1 MPIEEFSKKRILV
14 IGDLMLD
21 KHIYG
26 KVERISPEAPVP
38 VLKAERETYNPG
50 GAANSAANLASLGC
64 KTFIAGV
71 VGNDTAGGI
80 LVQELQKAGIDT
92 SLILITKKP
101 TIQKIRG
108 LSKQHLFRI
117 DYEDSSK
124 ITQDDEQ
131 VLLSMVKEVIKE
143 IDAIILSDYS
153 KGTLTES
160 LVKAVISLA
169 KEHKKIITADCKPIN
184 MGYYQNST
192 IIKPNKKE
200 ALEATLASSVEEAG
214 KLLQERLNSTIVIT
228 RGAEGISVFEKNNSY
243 TIPAKAQ
250 QIYDVAG
257 AGDTVMAVLTLALT
271 SQYNLKEAVELAN
284 HAASIVISKPGVA
297 VITKQELSEE
307 NSIQVIKKAW
317 GEEHIIVNNEKYC
330 GKKMMINQGFYSSYH
345 MHKIKEETFYIAEGQ
360 LEVIHNGGYCQVKQG
375 ETLHIKPG
383 EYHSFRALQNTT
395 FFEFSTHHKDEDNYR
410 LTKSSNGSHEQWQAE
425 IAKATKPL

>member
-50 GAANSAANLASLGC
+50 GAANLAANLSSLGC
-64 KTFIAGV
+64 KTFITGV
-71 VGNDTAGGI
+71 IGNDPAGGI
-80 LVQELQKAGIDT
+80 LIQELQKAGIDT

-297 VITKQELSEE
+297 VITNRNYQ
-307 NSIQVIKKAW
+307 KKT
-317 GEEHIIVNNEKYC
+317 V
-330 GKKMMINQGFYSSYH
+330 S
-345 MHKIKEETFYIAEGQ
+345 
-360 LEVIHNGGYCQVKQG
+360 
-375 ETLHIKPG
+375 
-383 EYHSFRALQNTT
+383 R
-395 FFEFSTHHKDEDNYR
+395 
-410 LTKSSNGSHEQWQAE
+410 
-425 IAKATKPL
+425 